1 MKKNIIAVLLLGTLA
16 PGLTGCAT
24 IMDGTKQTVG
34 FSSNPSDA
42 TVIVDGKVLGKT
54 PLTEDLSKKDK
65 HTVKI
70 TLAGYMPYEMT
81 MTRKT
86 NSWVWGNIVI
96 GGLIGLVV
104 DSATGAM
111 YKLTPEQVSAELRK
125 EGNASVKISD
135 NTVLVTVTLHPDP
148 SWEKIGELQSL

>member
-1 MKKNIIAVLLLGTLA
+1 M
-16 PGLTGCAT
+16 
-24 IMDGTKQTVG
+24 
-34 FSSNPSDA
+34 
-42 TVIVDGKVLGKT
+42 
-54 PLTEDLSKKDK
+54 
-65 HTVKI
+65 KI